1 MAEQSSERTESD
13 LVAQD
18 EAMQP
23 PQIVEIEEPEMVSEQ
38 PQRVKRAR
46 TEISDIPGP
55 SSTEETWAPKLRAGK
70 RLITTQDSLLDTT
83 NADISGRIA
92 HGLGATVCLPQDIL
106 AWNAMPTGKAVR
118 QIVRGLFT
126 ISFGI
131 QNTLV
136 LSICFY
142 FAIFVSLVF
151 FTCLS

>member
-1 MAEQSSERTESD
+1 VAEQSSKRTESD

-38 PQRVKRAR
+38 PQRVKRAK

-55 SSTEETWAPKLRAGK
+55 SSTEETWAPELRAGK
-70 RLITTQDSLLDTT
+70 RLITTQDSLLGTA
-83 NADISGRIA
+83 NADISSRIA

-151 FTCLS
+151 FTRLS